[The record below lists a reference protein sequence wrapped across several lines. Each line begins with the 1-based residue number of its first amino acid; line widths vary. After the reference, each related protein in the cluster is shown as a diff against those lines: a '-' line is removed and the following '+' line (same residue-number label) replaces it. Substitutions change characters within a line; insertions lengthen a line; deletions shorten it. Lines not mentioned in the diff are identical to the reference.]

1 MSGALAPAGG
11 PSGSQAKA
19 LALALGFDVAG
30 VAPAAPAPTSAFL
43 HQWLERGYA
52 GEMEWLGRRVEV
64 RTDPRRALE
73 GARSVVAVALV
84 YDPGPRPAP
93 GPGRGEVARYAGG
106 EDYHEVLGERLRA
119 LGAGLE
125 ALATRAVRWRAY
137 VDTGPVL
144 ERALAAQA
152 GIGWIGKNTCLI
164 HRELGSYLFLGALLS
179 DLELAPDAPE
189 PDHCGTCRACLD
201 ACPTQAIVEPHVLD
215 ATRCLSYTTI
225 ESRSA
230 IPEGLREAQGSLV
243 FGCDIC
249 QDVCPFNQRERR
261 RVPPDP
267 QGLRARLG
275 ARPEWVRPSLAWLLS
290 LDETAWRGVTRR
302 TALRRA
308 KHRFLLR
315 NALVAAGNSADPTL
329 RSLLERHAAGPDPL
343 LADHARWALGR
354 LPANPSQG
362 ATGAQADG
370 GSNALRRA
378 ARRAKASGRSPGQRP
393 SS

>member
-1 MSGALAPAGG
+1 VSGTLAEAGG

-19 LALALGFDVAG
+19 LALALGFDLAG
-30 VAPAAPAPTSAFL
+30 VARAAPAPTSSFL
-43 HQWLERGYA
+43 RQWLARGYA
-52 GEMEWLGRRVEV
+52 GEMAWLSRRVEV

-84 YDPGPRPAP
+84 YDPGPRPALAR
-93 GPGRGEVARYAGG
+93 GRGEVARYAGG
-106 EDYHEVLGERLRA
+106 EDYHNVLGERLRA

-125 ALATRAVRWRAY
+125 ALARRAVRWRAY

-164 HRELGSYLFLGALLS
+164 HRELGSYLFLGALLT
-179 DLELAPDAPE
+179 DLDLDPDAPE

-201 ACPTQAIVEPHVLD
+201 ACPTQALVEPHVLD
-215 ATRCLSYTTI
+215 ATRCISYTTI
-225 ESRSA
+225 ELRGA
-230 IPEGLREAQGSLV
+230 VPEALREAQGNLV

-275 ARPEWVRPSLAWLLS
+275 ARPEWAGPSLAWLLS

-329 RSLLERHAAGPDPL
+329 RPLLECHAAGPDPL
-343 LADHARWALGR
+343 LAEHARWALGR
-354 LPANPSQG
+354 LPPGPSAG
-362 ATGAQADG
+362 APGVQAG
-370 GSNALRRA
+370 GGPDPPRRA
-378 ARRAKASGRSPGQRP
+378 ARRAKASGRSPGPRP